1 MRKFLAT
8 AALAAVLAL
17 PAGAGF
23 AQDAPKAGGDDM
35 GKMMQGQADMQGQT
49 MSMQEGVD
57 PTQSSQGYM
66 DAMQRMQEQM
76 GATQMTGDAD
86 TDFAKMMIPHHQ
98 SAIEMAKVELENGK
112 DEELKTLAQKMIDDQ
127 EKEIEQLQTWLER
140 NEKK

>member
-17 PAGAGF
+17 PAVAGF
-23 AQDAPKAGGDDM
+23 AQDGQKAGGDDM

-66 DAMQRMQEQM
+66 EAMQRMQEQM
-76 GATQMTGDAD
+76 GAIQMSGDAD

-112 DEELKTLAQKMIDDQ
+112 DEELKALAQKMIDDQ
-127 EKEIEQLQTWLER
+127 EKEIEQLQTWLEK